1 MKGLF
6 NSAKNIVTAV
16 VLITVV
22 AYIGVL
28 KYQNRAF
35 ENTITRLSVAKGN
48 WHKIE
53 IKPGR
58 IDTVYKTKSI
68 KRDIPLE
75 GNVEI
80 KIKTIPDTIV
90 FQDTF
95 LVIQQEKAYL
105 KGQTYG
111 LTRKIFAQIGYSYP
125 KMELTPQIGLKFLF
139 WHDFNVGVLASM
151 EGYGVSL
158 GWHIYHQ
165 PVELSIYSIKA
176 WLKNEYY
183 VGLALKI
190 DIWDLSR

>member
-6 NSAKNIVTAV
+6 NTARNIVTAV

-22 AYIGVL
+22 AYIGIL
-28 KYQNRAF
+28 RYQNRF
-35 ENTITRLSVAKGN
+35 YENTIARLENKPGF
-48 WHKIE
+48 WKKIVVS
-53 IKPGR
+53 PGR
-58 IDTVYKTKSI
+58 IDTVYSSKSI

-75 GNVEI
+75 GNV
-80 KIKTIPDTIV
+80 TLRVRDIPDTII

-95 LVIQQEKAYL
+95 IVVMREKIDL

-111 LTRKIFAQIGYSYP
+111 LTRKIFFQLGYSYP
-125 KMELTPQIGLKFLF
+125 VCAISPQIGLKLLY
-139 WHDFNVGVLASM
+139 WHDFNVGILASM
-151 EGYGVSL
+151 QGYGLSL

-165 PVELSIYSIKA
+165 PLEVSLYSMKS
-176 WLKNEYY
+176 WVKNDYN